1 MNQNDSL
8 ARIWELAKEE
18 HPKLILA
25 IVLALIGV
33 IAGIVPFIAGARII
47 IAMLAG
53 VDDFN
58 LYLKLCLIALI
69 AYVIKT
75 LFYTLALSKSHEAAF
90 SALKTIRQKLLA
102 KLPKFSLGTI
112 LDTSSG
118 KLKQIIVDHV
128 ASMETT
134 LAHILPEFTSN
145 IVGPICVLIY
155 IFILDW
161 RMALIT
167 LIPIILGF
175 SSMGLMMI
183 NYENDFKGAVDA
195 TTSMTET
202 VVEYINGIEVIKAF
216 SQGEKSYKK
225 FKDKVI
231 GNASYYYNWMKRC
244 QLPQAMAFA
253 IAPATMISVLPLGYI
268 FMRNGTLSSNNFIM
282 IIILALSIVGP
293 IIKAMSF
300 GDSLGK
306 ISTIVASVDDILNA
320 KEQEHPTKNVEIK
333 NSNIE
338 LKDVSFAYHDDQE
351 ILHDINLSIPAN
363 SLTAIVGPSG
373 SGKSTIAKLIAG
385 FFDVDKGQI
394 KLAGVDLK
402 DIPLNQLYDNVAF
415 VTQENFL
422 FDDTVLENIR
432 MGNVKASDE
441 EVILASKN
449 AGCDEFISK
458 LDQAYQ
464 TRVGS
469 LGTHLSGGER
479 QRIAIARAIL
489 KDAPIIILDE
499 ATAYIDPENEVIIQK
514 ALANLVKDKTVIII
528 AHRLSTI
535 TNADQIVVV
544 EDGRIIA
551 NDKHDKLLKECELY
565 KDMWQAHIG
574 VKEGEIAC

>member
-1 MNQNDSL
+1 MNQNDSI
-8 ARIWELAKEE
+8 ARIWELGKDE
-18 HPKLILA
+18 HPKLILS
-25 IVLALIGV
+25 IILALIGV
-33 IAGIVPFIAGARII
+33 VAGIVPFIAGAKII
-47 IAMLAG
+47 VVMLEG
-53 VDDFN
+53 VSDFDI
-58 LYLKLCLIALI
+58 YLKLCLIALI
-69 AYVIKT
+69 GYVTKT

-90 SALKTIRQKLLA
+90 AVLKSIRQKLLA
-102 KLPKFSLGTI
+102 KLPKLSLGTI

-118 KLKQIIVDHV
+118 KLKQTIVDHV

-145 IVGPICVLIY
+145 ILGPVCVLIY
-155 IFILDW
+155 VFILDW
-161 RMALIT
+161 RMGLVTI
-167 LIPIILGF
+167 IPIILGF
-175 SSMGLMMI
+175 SSMGLMMT
-183 NYENDFKGAVDA
+183 NYENDFKGAVEA

-202 VVEYINGIEVIKAF
+202 VVEYIGGIEVIKAF
-216 SQGEKSYKK
+216 SQGEKSYQK

-231 GNASYYYNWMKRC
+231 GNAAYYYNWMKRC

-253 IAPATMISVLPLGYI
+253 IAPATMITVLPLGYI
-268 FMRNGTLSSNNFIM
+268 WMRNGSLSSSDFIT

-300 GDSLGK
+300 GDSLAK
-306 ISTIVASVDDILNA
+306 ISTIVGSVDNILNA
-320 KEQEHPTKNVEIK
+320 HEQEHPTKELEIK

-338 LKDVSFAYHDDQE
+338 LNHVSFAYHADKE
-351 ILHDINLSIPAN
+351 ILHDINLEIPEKT
-363 SLTAIVGPSG
+363 LTAIVGPSG

-385 FFDVDKGQI
+385 FWDVDKGQV
-394 KLAGVDLK
+394 KLGGNDLK
-402 DIPLNQLYDNVAF
+402 DMPLNQLYDNVAF

-441 EVILASKN
+441 EVIQAAKN

-458 LDQAYQ
+458 LDEGYQ

-469 LGTHLSGGER
+469 FGTHLSGGER
-479 QRIAIARAIL
+479 QRIAIARAML
-489 KDAPIIILDE
+489 KDAPVIILDE
-499 ATAYIDPENEVIIQK
+499 ATAYIDPENEAIIQR
-514 ALANLVKDKTVIII
+514 AVANLVKDKTVIVI

-535 TNADQIVVV
+535 TNADQIIVV

-551 NDKHDKLLKECELY
+551 NDKHEALLKECELY